1 VGISLKLDGV
11 EVSYGATTALH
22 GVSLAVEP
30 GEFFCLLGP
39 SGCGKTTIL
48 NVVAGFLPLRAGR
61 VLLGGEDVTR
71 LPPQRRKVGVVFQ
84 SYALYPH
91 MTVEQ
96 NVAYG
101 LKVQKRPVETI
112 APRVAEMLALV
123 RLSGKETRYPRQ
135 LSGGEQQRVAI
146 ARALAIEP
154 RLLLLDEPLSNLD
167 ARLRD
172 EMRAELKRIQ
182 RAAGVT
188 TVFVTHDQA
197 EALGMGDRVAV
208 INAGRIEQV
217 GTPRAI
223 YRTPTT
229 PFVANFV
236 GRSNIIRG
244 IAEVTA
250 AGTALDVGD
259 RRFTLAGSAW
269 SGSGPVSL
277 FLRPEELWVDR
288 APRAGNAVPGTVLD
302 AVYGGSTVSYRV
314 ETPIG
319 ELEICQVG
327 RHGEGPGVGETV
339 HVGWP
344 AEAGYPLPEGG
355 R

>member
-1 VGISLKLDGV
+1 MGISLSLDGV

-22 GVSLAVEP
+22 GVSLSVEP

-61 VLLGGEDVTR
+61 VLLGGEDVTG

-101 LKVQKRPVETI
+101 LKVQKRPAETI

-123 RLSGKETRYPRQ
+123 RLSGKEKRYPRQ

-172 EMRAELKRIQ
+172 EMRTELKRIQ

-217 GTPRAI
+217 GPPRAI
-223 YRTPTT
+223 YRTPAT

-244 IAEVTA
+244 VVDDS
-250 AGTALDVGD
+250 GFDVGG
-259 RRFTLAGSAW
+259 RRFELLGVRWRIGQAG
-269 SGSGPVSL
+269 L

-288 APRAGNAVPGTVLD
+288 APRSGNSVPGTVLD
-302 AVYGGSTVSYRV
+302 AVYGGAIVNYRV
-314 ETPIG
+314 RTPIG

-327 RHGEGPGVGETV
+327 RQGDGPDVGEAV
-339 HVGWP
+339 HVGWLP
-344 AEAGYPLPEGG
+344 DAGYPMPEDV